1 MKQIFIVVFIL
12 MIIQVTALSQSCLP
26 EGIIF
31 ETQAQIDSFQTN
43 YPGCTEIEGNVTIS
57 GSNIT
62 NLNGLNMIIAI
73 GQNLD
78 ISYNDALTSLA
89 GMENLSSLINL
100 SIQGNNILTDLTGL
114 EGLISIEGFLGITG
128 NPVLT
133 NLTGLDNL
141 IYIGGLLEIEF
152 NAALTGVMGLN
163 KLTSIGSLFQLYGND
178 VLTSLTELEALNFI
192 GGSLHI
198 YHNDALL
205 NLTGLDNVDGSSI
218 AALYI
223 MNNSSLS
230 SCEAQCIC
238 DFLANPQHG
247 NCEILQN
254 SLGCNSQEEVE
265 AACASISLEEVNPSS
280 AFSIYPNPTSNTIT
294 ITITIETLTKPEL
307 NTFLTIYNISDKQL
321 LTCQITEKQT
331 VVDVSELPQGIYFVR
346 ITDDRTMQVGKF
358 IIDR

>member
-12 MIIQVTALSQSCLP
+12 MLIQVTAFTQSCLP
-26 EGIIF
+26 EGVIF

-43 YPGCTEIEGNVTIS
+43 YPECREIEGNVTIS

-73 GQNLD
+73 GQSLD
-78 ISYNDALTSLA
+78 ISYNVTLTNLNGLNSLT
-89 GMENLSSLINL
+89 SLINL
-100 SIQGNNILTDLTGL
+100 SIDGNNMLTDLTGL
-114 EGLISIEGFLGITG
+114 EGLTSIGGFLGITG
-128 NPVLT
+128 NPSLI
-133 NLTGLDNL
+133 NLTGLDSL
-141 IYIGGLLEIEF
+141 TYIGGHLFIEF
-152 NAALTGVMGLN
+152 NGALTSVMGLN
-163 KLTSIGSLFQLYGND
+163 NLTSIGSLFQLYGND
-178 VLTSLTELEALNFI
+178 ALISLTELQALNFI

-198 YHNDALL
+198 YYNNSLL
-205 NLTGLDNVDGSSI
+205 DLTGLDNVNSSSI

-247 NCEILQN
+247 NCEIIQN
-254 SLGCNSQEEVE
+254 RPGCNSQEEVE
-265 AACASISLEEVNPSS
+265 AACESISLEEINPSK

-294 ITITIETLTKPEL
+294 IKTFTKPEL
-307 NTFLTIYNISDKQL
+307 NTFLTIYNISDQQL
-321 LTCQITEKQT
+321 FTCQINEKQT

-346 ITDDRTMQVGKF
+346 ITDDKTVQVGKF